1 MIFLYNFLTVE
12 IKYTKIGSLKTIEKE
27 VMFTLAANPLYLA
40 DLYERLPDDISFKI
54 GINEKYNSNNNR
66 VNNT

>member
-1 MIFLYNFLTVE
+1 MIFLYSFLTFE
-12 IKYTKIGSLKTIEKE
+12 IKYNKIGSLKTIEKD
-27 VMFTLAANPLYLA
+27 VTFMFAANPLYLIA
-40 DLYERLPDDISFKI
+40 LYERLSDDISFKI